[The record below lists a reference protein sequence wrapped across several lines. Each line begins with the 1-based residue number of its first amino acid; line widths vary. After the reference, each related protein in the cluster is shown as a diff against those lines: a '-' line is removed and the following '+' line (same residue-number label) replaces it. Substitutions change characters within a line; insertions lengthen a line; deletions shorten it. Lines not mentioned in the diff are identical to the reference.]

1 MCYNKNFQRKFD
13 EKLKGR
19 FFNIYKFSKHGN
31 KKIILLLGK
40 GVYTCEYVDD
50 WEKFSR
56 TLLPEKEE
64 YYSHLNM
71 EDITDADYVRLRTL
85 LLADVFDKFR
95 NMCLEIYELHPE
107 KSDSAPELAWEP
119 SLKKTKVKLD
129 LLTGID
135 MLLMLKKV
143 SEEEYVILFID
154 IKKLITNN

>member
-1 MCYNKNFQRKFD
+1 MQITYGYAKRVCKNFAIK
-13 EKLKGR
+13 
-19 FFNIYKFSKHGN
+19 Y
-31 KKIILLLGK
+31 LG
-40 GVYTCEYVDD
+40 EYHD
-50 WEKFSR
+50 F
-56 TLLPEKEE
+56 
-64 YYSHLNM
+64 
-71 EDITDADYVRLRTL
+71 YVLSSTL

-119 SLKKTKVKLD
+119 SLKKSKVKLD
-129 LLTGID
+129 LLTSID